1 MLYGL
6 CFLVLCEWGEWE
18 TEECSQSCGGGIR
31 IHSREKTVEELFT
44 ICEGDGY
51 YDEDCNDQ
59 ECPGNNKLNFKSVSC
74 MRKAAVRENVE

>member
-1 MLYGL
+1 MI
-6 CFLVLCEWGEWE
+6 LVLCEWGEWE
-18 TEECSQSCGGGIR
+18 TGECSQSCGGGIR

-59 ECPGNNKLNFKSVSC
+59 ECPGNNKLNINLFHACV
-74 MRKAAVRENVE
+74 AAVKENVE